1 MKAKTIIP
9 MIIGLGVGFFA
20 IKMGIDMVRRAQGE
34 SGATKSVVV
43 AKSKIGVASRVTGVM
58 LTTREIAVALVPK
71 GTFSDPKKLV
81 GRIAKMTIP
90 PGIAVSESMLAPP
103 GASPGLTSKIPSGF
117 RAVSV
122 KVNEA
127 SAVAGFLNP
136 GDRVDVFAVR
146 GNRRNNAS
154 SRLILSSIQVGAV
167 GQSMSEVASDGKTV
181 RNMKSVT
188 LFLRPEQVP
197 TLDAASTKGA
207 IRLALLGHV
216 ESEVEESIWSR
227 MLKRA
232 GEFQPPA
239 PAPEPA
245 PKPVVVAAAPK
256 PRVGHVVEVLH
267 GTRLQRLVFDSS
279 GNLMRDARI
288 ASRVPAMPEPHEE
301 AVSAFEEPQG
311 ARSSEIN

>member
-1 MKAKTIIP
+1 
-9 MIIGLGVGFFA
+9 
-20 IKMGIDMVRRAQGE
+20 
-34 SGATKSVVV
+34 
-43 AKSKIGVASRVTGVM
+43 
-58 LTTREIAVALVPK
+58 
-71 GTFSDPKKLV
+71 
-81 GRIAKMTIP
+81 
-90 PGIAVSESMLAPP
+90 MLAPP

-154 SRLILSSIQVGAV
+154 SRLILSGIQVGAV
-167 GQSMSEVASDGKTV
+167 GQSMSEVTSDGKTV

-216 ESEVEESIWSR
+216 ESEVEESFLSR
-227 MLKRA
+227 MLRRA
-232 GEFQPPA
+232 GEFQPPV
-239 PAPEPA
+239 PRPEPKPA

-267 GTRLQRLVFDSS
+267 GTQLQRLVFDSS